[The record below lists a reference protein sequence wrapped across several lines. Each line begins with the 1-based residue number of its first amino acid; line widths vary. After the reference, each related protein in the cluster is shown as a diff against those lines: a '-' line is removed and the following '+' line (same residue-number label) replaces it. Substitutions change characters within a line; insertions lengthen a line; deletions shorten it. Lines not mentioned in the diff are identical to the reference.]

1 MQVVR
6 TALVVEEEFLIA
18 LDVQRVLETVGVHHS
33 HFARNA
39 AEARTL
45 GVDWATFSVAVVEIA
60 SGEDA
65 HDDLVRE
72 LLDAGVPLVLTTADG
87 RPQPPEFAHVPVI
100 IKPAPERD
108 LAEALRRALQQ
119 S

>member
-1 MQVVR
+1 MQAAR

-39 AEARTL
+39 TEARSL
-45 GVDWATFSVAVVEIA
+45 GVDWSTLSVAVVAIA
-60 SGEDA
+60 SSEDA
-65 HDDLVRE
+65 HNDLVRE
-72 LLDAGVPLVLTTADG
+72 LLDARVPLVLTTADA
-87 RPQPPEFAHVPVI
+87 RPRPPELDHVPVI

-108 LAEALRRALQQ
+108 LAEALRRALHP